1 VSEFIFWMFA
11 SSGTLSMARALSS
24 AICFFL
30 CFSSLGLLEAQ
41 MPSRP
46 TLQKR
51 TNQSLM
57 DQFDNVEFVGI
68 RKDTEIN
75 GYIVYIYSA
84 AEYRAIAVTMI
95 KETRQIKDWE
105 QLGNISRVPADFTVK
120 YGYNDESDIR
130 DPRSILGDDALNPAP
145 SPDEDEDA
153 PMYRISGGIEFGHLV
168 AIGTDFIEVSQGGN
182 RPSKILIPL
191 SKITRIVRP
200 VKRPEA
206 TGHASN
212 QSTRNLPSR

>member
-1 VSEFIFWMFA
+1 
-11 SSGTLSMARALSS
+11 MARAFTT
-24 AICFFL
+24 AICGFFCL
-30 CFSSLGLLEAQ
+30 NCSGFLEAQ
-41 MPSRP
+41 TPSRP
-46 TLQKR
+46 APQKR

-68 RKDTEIN
+68 RRDSEIN
-75 GYIVYIYSA
+75 GYIVYIYTA

-120 YGYNDESDIR
+120 YGYNDESDSR
-130 DPRSILGDDALNPAP
+130 DPLSILGDDALNPAP
-145 SPDEDEDA
+145 SPDEDEDV

-200 VKRPEA
+200 VKRPE
-206 TGHASN
+206 TTDHASN
-212 QSTRNLPSR
+212 QGTRNLPSR

>member
-1 VSEFIFWMFA
+1 
-11 SSGTLSMARALSS
+11 MARAFTT
-24 AICFFL
+24 AICAFFCL
-30 CFSSLGLLEAQ
+30 NCSGWLEAQ

-46 TLQKR
+46 ALQKR
-51 TNQSLM
+51 TNQSLV

-68 RKDTEIN
+68 RRDSEIN
-75 GYIVYIYSA
+75 GYIVYIYTA

-120 YGYNDESDIR
+120 YGYNDESDSG
-130 DPRSILGDDALNPAP
+130 DPSSILGDDALNPAP
-145 SPDEDEDA
+145 SPDEDEDV

-182 RPSKILIPL
+182 RPSKVLIPL

-200 VKRPEA
+200 VKRSEA
-206 TGHASN
+206 TDHASN
-212 QSTRNLPSR
+212 QGTRNLPSR